1 MKQTGYAPLSSREL
15 VELAICRD
23 TSTELEIELARR
35 LDLCLDI
42 IEESE
47 ELDDS

>member
-1 MKQTGYAPLSSREL
+1 MKETAYAVMSSREL

-23 TSTELEIELARR
+23 TSTDLEIELAQR
-35 LDLCLDI
+35 LDLCLDLLQ
-42 IEESE
+42 ESE